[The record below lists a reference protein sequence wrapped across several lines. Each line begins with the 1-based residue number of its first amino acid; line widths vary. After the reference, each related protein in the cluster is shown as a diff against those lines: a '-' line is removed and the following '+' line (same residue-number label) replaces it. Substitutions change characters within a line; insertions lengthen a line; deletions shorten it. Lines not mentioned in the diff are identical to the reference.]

1 MPNNRSVFTAVA
13 DIGVDHYVAQAIP
26 IAPQATATVRY
37 TPSAHGDGT
46 ISITLVDLIPG
57 KQTEIIT
64 RDMTR
69 VQQLIDT
76 LQAAINLNEN
86 NKKDRSTP

>member
-1 MPNNRSVFTAVA
+1 MPNNRAVFTAVA

-26 IAPQATATVRY
+26 IAPHATATVRY
-37 TPSAHGDGT
+37 TPSTHGDGT

-57 KQTEIIT
+57 RQTEIIT
-64 RDMTR
+64 KNMTK
-69 VQQLIDT
+69 VQQLINT

-86 NKKDRSTP
+86 NEKDRSAP